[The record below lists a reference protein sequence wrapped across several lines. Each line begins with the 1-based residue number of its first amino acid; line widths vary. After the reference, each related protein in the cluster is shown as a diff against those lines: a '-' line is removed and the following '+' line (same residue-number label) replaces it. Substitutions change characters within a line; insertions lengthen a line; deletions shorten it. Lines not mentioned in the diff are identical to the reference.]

1 MAYKQKS
8 LSGPLNKMF
17 KRDPKKLAERNQRR
31 HKRNLRVDWDPNKI
45 KEFND
50 LYDEGKKSGNFD
62 KITGDTTSY
71 SKGSGQ
77 GGTDVGNHL
86 RMMKKNMMLPNGQT
100 NTQPPKENEKVEIK
114 KTKIDKTFHGNTWMS
129 SKREAEIG
137 GVNQYQR
144 DQWENRLLTKYPE

>member
-8 LSGPLNKMF
+8 LGGPLSKMF
-17 KRDPKKLAERNQRR
+17 KRDPKKLVERNQRR

-45 KEFND
+45 DKFNQ
-50 LYDEGKKSGNFD
+50 LYKA
-62 KITGDTTSY
+62 GDFEEIQKDPSY

-86 RMMKKNMMLPNGQT
+86 RMMKKKMMLPNGQT

-114 KTKIDKTFHGNTWMS
+114 RYDDLDTSFAKNPYLSNKKQAETGMS
-129 SKREAEIG
+129 I
-137 GVNQYQR
+137 NQFERNKWNDRWLAQ
-144 DQWENRLLTKYPE
+144 YPEQKN